1 MNKISIIGG
10 AGRVGETTAL
20 VIAEQGLCRE
30 VALLD
35 VGEGAAE
42 GAARDIQQS
51 ASFFRFDVQIH
62 GGHEPSIIGDSDL
75 VIVTAG
81 SPRKPG
87 MSRGDVLQ
95 TNRAVIDGVIEQ
107 VLRHAP
113 TALLLLVTNPVD
125 ALTWHAW
132 KQTGWNRSRVFG
144 QGGVLDASRM
154 ANAITEETGLS
165 SRDIQTLVIGG
176 HNDSMVPLFRF
187 SCISGIP
194 VRKFLDDAAI
204 ERVTEH
210 TRNGG
215 AEVLALRKT
224 SSAYNA
230 PAAAIAT
237 MVDAISH
244 DRKRILP
251 CVCVL
256 DGEYGERDATAG
268 VPAVLGRQGVERI
281 VELELNET
289 EMSAFRRSIGGI
301 RAAIELLQR
310 GNG

>member
-1 MNKISIIGG
+1 MKNSMNKISIIGG

-35 VGEGAAE
+35 VGEGAAA
-42 GAARDIQQS
+42 GAAKDIQQS
-51 ASFFRFDVQIH
+51 ASFFKFDVRVH
-62 GGHEPSIIGDSDL
+62 GGHEPAIIADSDL

-87 MSRGDVLQ
+87 MSRSDVLQ
-95 TNRAVIDGVIEQ
+95 INRTVIDNIVDQ
-107 VLRHAP
+107 VLQYAP
-113 TALLLLVTNPVD
+113 RALLLLVTNPVD
-125 ALTWHAW
+125 ALTWHVW
-132 KQTGWNRSRVFG
+132 KQTGWDRSRVFG

-154 ANAITEETGLS
+154 ANAITQETGLS
-165 SRDIQTLVIGG
+165 SKDIQTLVVGG
-176 HNDSMVPLFRF
+176 HDDTMVPLFRF
-187 SCISGIP
+187 SSISGIP
-194 VRKFLDDAAI
+194 VTNFMDTAAI
-204 ERVTEH
+204 ERVAEH

-256 DGEYGERDATAG
+256 DGEYREHDVTVG
-268 VPAVLGRQGVERI
+268 VPAVLGSQGIERVI
-281 VELELNET
+281 ELDLSEEELA
-289 EMSAFRRSIGGI
+289 AFRHSLLSI
-301 RAAIELLQR
+301 RASIKLL
-310 GNG
+310 

>member
-42 GAARDIQQS
+42 GAAQDIQQS
-51 ASFFRFDVQIH
+51 ASFFRFDVQVH
-62 GGHEPSIIGDSDL
+62 GGRDPKVIGDSDL

-87 MSRGDVLQ
+87 MSRNDVLQ
-95 TNRAVIDGVIEQ
+95 TNRAVIDGIIDQ
-107 VLRHAP
+107 VLHYAP
-113 TALLLLVTNPVD
+113 HALLLLVTNPVV
-125 ALTWHAW
+125 ALTWHTW
-132 KQTGWNRSRVFG
+132 KRTGWDRCRVFG

-154 ANAITEETGLS
+154 ANSIAQETGLS
-165 SRDIQTLVIGG
+165 SMDIQTLVIGG
-176 HNDSMVPLFRF
+176 HDDTMVPLFRF
-187 SCISGIP
+187 SSISGIP
-194 VRKFLDDAAI
+194 VTKFLDPAAI
-204 ERVTEH
+204 ERVAEH

-256 DGEYGERDATAG
+256 DGEYGEHDVAVG
-268 VPAVLGRQGVERI
+268 VPAVLGSQGVERVI
-281 VELELNET
+281 ELDLNEQ
-289 EMSAFRRSIGGI
+289 ELIDFQRSLGGI
-301 RAAIELLQR
+301 RTSTALL
-310 GNG
+310 

>member
-30 VALLD
+30 VALFD
-35 VGEGAAE
+35 VGEGAAD

-51 ASFFRFDVQIH
+51 ASFFRFDVQVH
-62 GGHEPSIIGDSDL
+62 GGNDPAIIGDSDL

-81 SPRKPG
+81 LPRKPG
-87 MSRGDVLQ
+87 MSRSDVLQ
-95 TNRAVIDGVIEQ
+95 TNRAVIDGIIQQ
-107 VLRHAP
+107 VLQFAP
-113 TALLLLVTNPVD
+113 HALLLLVTNPVD

-132 KQTGWNRSRVFG
+132 KQTGWHRSRVFG

-154 ANAITEETGLS
+154 ANAITQETGLS

-176 HNDSMVPLFRF
+176 HDDTMVPLFRF
-187 SCISGIP
+187 SSMSGIP
-194 VRKFLDDAAI
+194 VTHFLDQAAI
-204 ERVTEH
+204 DRVTEH

-256 DGEYGERDATAG
+256 DGEYGEHGVTAG
-268 VPAVLGRQGVERI
+268 VPAVLGGEGMERV
-281 VELELNET
+281 VELDLNES
-289 EMSAFRRSIGGI
+289 ELAAFRGSLGGI
-301 RAAIELLQR
+301 RSRIGLL
-310 GNG
+310 

>member
-1 MNKISIIGG
+1 MNKISIVGG

-30 VALLD
+30 IALLD
-35 VGEGAAE
+35 VGEGAAD

-62 GGHEPSIIGDSDL
+62 GSNDPAIIGDSDL

-95 TNRAVIDGVIEQ
+95 TNRAVIDGIIEQ
-107 VLRHAP
+107 VLQYAP
-113 TALLLLVTNPVD
+113 HALLLLVTNPVD
-125 ALTWHAW
+125 ALTWYAW
-132 KQTGWNRSRVFG
+132 KQTGWGRSRVFG
-144 QGGVLDASRM
+144 QGGILDASRM
-154 ANAITEETGLS
+154 ANAITQETGLS
-165 SRDIQTLVIGG
+165 SMDIQALVMGG
-176 HNDSMVPLFRF
+176 HDDTMVPLFRF
-187 SCISGIP
+187 SSISGIP
-194 VRKFLDDAAI
+194 ATKFLDTTAI
-204 ERVTEH
+204 ARVTEH

-256 DGEYGERDATAG
+256 DGEYGERDVTAG
-268 VPAVLGRQGVERI
+268 VPAVIGSEGVERV
-281 VELELNET
+281 VELDLNESELT
-289 EMSAFRRSIGGI
+289 DFHRSLRGI
-301 RAAIELLQR
+301 RASIDML
-310 GNG
+310 

>member
-1 MNKISIIGG
+1 MDKISIIGG

-30 VALLD
+30 IALLD

-42 GAARDIQQS
+42 GAAQDIQQS
-51 ASFFRFDVQIH
+51 ASFFRFDVHVH
-62 GGHEPSIIGDSDL
+62 GGHDPAIIGDSDL

-87 MSRGDVLQ
+87 MSRNDVLQ
-95 TNRAVIDGVIEQ
+95 TNRTVIDTILDQ
-107 VLRHAP
+107 VVQYAP
-113 TALLLLVTNPVD
+113 HALLLLVTNPVA

-132 KQTGWNRSRVFG
+132 KQTGWDRCRVFG

-154 ANAITEETGLS
+154 ANSIAQETGLS
-165 SRDIQTLVIGG
+165 SMDIQTLVIGG
-176 HNDSMVPLFRF
+176 HDNTMVPLFRF
-187 SCISGIP
+187 SSISGIP
-194 VRKFLDDAAI
+194 VMKFLDTAAM
-204 ERVTEH
+204 ERITEH

-251 CVCVL
+251 CICVL
-256 DGEYGERDATAG
+256 DGEYGEYDVTAG
-268 VPAVLGRQGVERI
+268 VPAVIGCEGVEKI
-281 VELELNET
+281 IELDLNEP
-289 EMSAFRRSIGGI
+289 ELADFQRSLGAI
-301 RAAIELLQR
+301 RTSTATP
-310 GNG
+310 

>member
-20 VIAEQGLCRE
+20 VIAEQGLCHE

-51 ASFFRFDVQIH
+51 ASFFRFDVQVH

-81 SPRKPG
+81 APRKPG
-87 MSRGDVLQ
+87 MSRSDVLQ
-95 TNRAVIDGVIEQ
+95 TNRAIIDAIIEQ

-113 TALLLLVTNPVD
+113 HALLLLVTNPVD
-125 ALTWHAW
+125 TLTWHAW
-132 KQTGWNRSRVFG
+132 KQTGWDRSRVFG

-154 ANAITEETGLS
+154 ANAIAEESGLS
-165 SRDIQTLVIGG
+165 SRDIQTLVIGA
-176 HNDSMVPLFRF
+176 HDDSMVPLFRF

-194 VRKFLDDAAI
+194 VTRLLDAAAI

-244 DRKRILP
+244 NRKRILP

-256 DGEYGERDATAG
+256 DGEYGEHDVTAG
-268 VPAVLGRQGVERI
+268 VPAIVGRQGIRRV
-281 VELELNET
+281 VELDLDET
-289 EMSAFRRSIGGI
+289 ELSSFRRAVSGI
-301 RAAIELLQR
+301 RTNIELL
-310 GNG
+310 

>member
-20 VIAEQGLCRE
+20 VIAEQGLSRE

-51 ASFFRFDVQIH
+51 ASFFRFDVHVH
-62 GGHEPSIIGDSDL
+62 GGHNPSIIGDSDL

-81 SPRKPG
+81 SPRQPG

-95 TNRAVIDGVIEQ
+95 TNRNVLDGIIEQ
-107 VLRHAP
+107 VLHHAP
-113 TALLLLVTNPVD
+113 HALLLLVTNPVD
-125 ALTWHAW
+125 ALTWYAW
-132 KQTGWNRSRVFG
+132 KQTGWERSRVFG

-154 ANAITEETGLS
+154 ANAITEEAGLS

-176 HNDSMVPLFRF
+176 HDDSMVPLFRF

-194 VRKFLDDAAI
+194 VTKFLDAAAI

-256 DGEYGERDATAG
+256 DGEYGQRDVTAG
-268 VPAVLGRQGVERI
+268 VPAIIGGQGVERV
-281 VELELNET
+281 VELDLDET
-289 EMSAFRRSIGGI
+289 ELAAFLRSITGI
-301 RAAIELLQR
+301 RAKIELL
-310 GNG
+310 

>member
-51 ASFFRFDVQIH
+51 ASFFRFDVRVH
-62 GGHEPSIIGDSDL
+62 GGHDPSIIGDSDL

-95 TNRAVIDGVIEQ
+95 TNRAVIDGIVEQ

-113 TALLLLVTNPVD
+113 HALLLLVTNPVD
-125 ALTWHAW
+125 ALTWHAC
-132 KQTGWNRSRVFG
+132 KQTGWDRSRVFG
-144 QGGVLDASRM
+144 QGGVLDSSRM

-176 HNDSMVPLFRF
+176 HDDSMVPLFRF

-194 VRKFLDDAAI
+194 VAKFMDAAAV
-204 ERVTEH
+204 ERVTQH

-244 DRKRILP
+244 DRRRILP

-256 DGEYGERDATAG
+256 DGEYGERNVTAG
-268 VPAVLGRQGVERI
+268 VPAVIGRRGVERV
-281 VELELNET
+281 VELDLDDT
-289 EMSAFRRSIGGI
+289 ERAEFRRSVSGI
-301 RAAIELLQR
+301 RATIELL
-310 GNG
+310 

>member
-1 MNKISIIGG
+1 MNKISIVGG

-35 VGEGAAE
+35 VGEGAAD

-62 GGHEPSIIGDSDL
+62 GSNDPAIIANSDL

-87 MSRGDVLQ
+87 MSRRDVLH
-95 TNRAVIDGVIEQ
+95 TNRTTIDGIIDHL
-107 VLRHAP
+107 LRYAP
-113 TALLLLVTNPVD
+113 DALLLLVTNPVD

-132 KQTGWNRSRVFG
+132 KRTGWQRNRIFG

-154 ANAITEETGLS
+154 ANAIAQETGLS
-165 SRDIQTLVIGG
+165 SMDIQTLVIGG
-176 HNDSMVPLFRF
+176 HDDTMVPLFRF
-187 SCISGIP
+187 SCINGIP
-194 VRKFLDDAAI
+194 ATNFLNMAAI
-204 ERVTEH
+204 DRVTEH

-244 DRKRILP
+244 NRKRILP

-256 DGEYGERDATAG
+256 DGEFGEREVTAG
-268 VPAVLGRQGVERI
+268 VPAVIGSEGIERV
-281 VELELNET
+281 VELDLDDSERAE
-289 EMSAFRRSIGGI
+289 FQRSLAGI
-301 RAAIELLQR
+301 RASIDLL
-310 GNG
+310 

>member
-1 MNKISIIGG
+1 VKNGMNKISIIGG

-42 GAARDIQQS
+42 GAAQDIQQS
-51 ASFFRFDVQIH
+51 ASFFRFDVRVH
-62 GGHEPSIIGDSDL
+62 GGNDPAIIGDSDL

-87 MSRGDVLQ
+87 MSRIDVLQ
-95 TNRAVIDGVIEQ
+95 TNRTVIDGIIDQ
-107 VLRHAP
+107 VLQYAP
-113 TALLLLVTNPVD
+113 HALLLLVTNPVVT
-125 ALTWHAW
+125 LTWHAW
-132 KQTGWNRSRVFG
+132 KRTGWDRCRVFG

-154 ANAITEETGLS
+154 ANSIAQETGLS
-165 SRDIQTLVIGG
+165 SRDIQTLVIGS
-176 HNDSMVPLFRF
+176 HDDTMVPLFRF
-187 SCISGIP
+187 SSISGIP
-194 VRKFLDDAAI
+194 VKKFLGPAAI
-204 ERVTEH
+204 ERVAEH

-256 DGEYGERDATAG
+256 DGEYREREVTAG
-268 VPAVLGRQGVERI
+268 VPAVLGSRGVERVI
-281 VELELNET
+281 ELDLNER
-289 EMSAFRRSIGGI
+289 ELADFQRSLGSI
-301 RAAIELLQR
+301 RASIDLL
-310 GNG
+310 

>member
-30 VALLD
+30 VALFD
-35 VGEGAAE
+35 VGEGAAD

-51 ASFFRFDVQIH
+51 ASFFRFDVQVH
-62 GGHEPSIIGDSDL
+62 GGNDPAIIGDSDL

-81 SPRKPG
+81 LPRKPG
-87 MSRGDVLQ
+87 MSRSDVLQ
-95 TNRAVIDGVIEQ
+95 TNRAVIDGIIQQ
-107 VLRHAP
+107 VLQFAP
-113 TALLLLVTNPVD
+113 HALLLLVTNPVD

-132 KQTGWNRSRVFG
+132 KQTGWHRSRVFG

-154 ANAITEETGLS
+154 ANAITQETGLS

-176 HNDSMVPLFRF
+176 HDDTMVPLFRF
-187 SCISGIP
+187 SSMSGIP
-194 VRKFLDDAAI
+194 VTHFLDQAAI
-204 ERVTEH
+204 DRVTEH

-244 DRKRILP
+244 NRKRILP

-256 DGEYGERDATAG
+256 DGEYGEHDVTAG
-268 VPAVLGRQGVERI
+268 VPAVLGGEGMERV
-281 VELELNET
+281 VELDLNDSELA
-289 EMSAFRRSIGGI
+289 AFRGSLGGI
-301 RAAIELLQR
+301 RSSIGHLL
-310 GNG
+310 

>member
-1 MNKISIIGG
+1 MKNSMNKISIIGG

-35 VGEGAAE
+35 VGEGAAA
-42 GAARDIQQS
+42 GAAKDIQQS
-51 ASFFRFDVQIH
+51 ASFFKFDVHIH
-62 GGHEPSIIGDSDL
+62 GGHEPAIIDDSDL

-87 MSRGDVLQ
+87 MSRRDVLQ
-95 TNRAVIDGVIEQ
+95 INRAVIDSIIDH
-107 VLRHAP
+107 VLQYAP
-113 TALLLLVTNPVD
+113 RALLLLVTNPVD
-125 ALTWHAW
+125 ALTWYAW
-132 KQTGWNRSRVFG
+132 KHTGWDRGRVFG
-144 QGGVLDASRM
+144 QSGVLDSSRM
-154 ANAITEETGLS
+154 ANFITQETGLS
-165 SRDIQTLVIGG
+165 SKDIQTLVIGG
-176 HNDSMVPLFRF
+176 HDDSMVPLFRF

-194 VRKFLDDAAI
+194 VTGFLDTAAI
-204 ERVTEH
+204 ERVAEH

-251 CVCVL
+251 CACVL
-256 DGEYGERDATAG
+256 DGEYGERDVTAG
-268 VPAVLGRQGVERI
+268 VPAVLGSQGIERVIELDLNVE
-281 VELELNET
+281 E
-289 EMSAFRRSIGGI
+289 SAAFRKSLLGI
-301 RAAIELLQR
+301 RASIDLL
-310 GNG
+310 

>member
-1 MNKISIIGG
+1 MKNSMNKISIIGG

-35 VGEGAAE
+35 VGEGAAA
-42 GAARDIQQS
+42 GAAKDIQQS
-51 ASFFRFDVQIH
+51 ASFFKFDVRIY
-62 GGHEPSIIGDSDL
+62 GGHEAPIIDDSDL

-87 MSRGDVLQ
+87 MSRRDVLQ
-95 TNRAVIDGVIEQ
+95 INRAVIDSIIDQ
-107 VLRHAP
+107 VLHYAP
-113 TALLLLVTNPVD
+113 HALLLLVTNPVD
-125 ALTWHAW
+125 ALTWYAW
-132 KQTGWNRSRVFG
+132 KQTGWERGRVFG

-154 ANAITEETGLS
+154 ANSITQETGLS
-165 SRDIQTLVIGG
+165 SKDIQTLVIGG
-176 HNDSMVPLFRF
+176 HDDSMVPLFRF
-187 SCISGIP
+187 SSISGIP
-194 VRKFLDDAAI
+194 VTKFLDTAAI
-204 ERVTEH
+204 ERVAEH

-230 PAAAIAT
+230 PAAAIST

-256 DGEYGERDATAG
+256 DGEYGERDVTVG
-268 VPAVLGRQGVERI
+268 LPAVLGSQGIERI
-281 VELELNET
+281 IELDLNE
-289 EMSAFRRSIGGI
+289 EESAAFRQSLLSMRASID
-301 RAAIELLQR
+301 LL
-310 GNG
+310 

>member
-1 MNKISIIGG
+1 MKNSMNKISIIGG

-51 ASFFRFDVQIH
+51 ASFFKFDVQVH
-62 GGHEPSIIGDSDL
+62 GGHDPAIIGDSDL

-87 MSRGDVLQ
+87 MSRSDVLQ
-95 TNRAVIDGVIEQ
+95 TNRAVIDGIIDQ
-107 VLRHAP
+107 VLQYTPH
-113 TALLLLVTNPVD
+113 ALLLLVTNPVD
-125 ALTWHAW
+125 ALTWHIW
-132 KQTGWNRSRVFG
+132 KQTGWNRGRVFG

-154 ANAITEETGLS
+154 ANSITQETGLS
-165 SRDIQTLVIGG
+165 SKDVQTLVIGG
-176 HNDSMVPLFRF
+176 HDDTMVPLFRF
-187 SCISGIP
+187 SSISGIP
-194 VRKFLDDAAI
+194 VTKFLNPSAI
-204 ERVTEH
+204 ESVAEH

-230 PAAAIAT
+230 PAAAITT

-256 DGEYGERDATAG
+256 DGEYGEHDVTVG
-268 VPAVLGRQGVERI
+268 VPAVLGSQGVERVI
-281 VELELNET
+281 ELDLNEM
-289 EMSAFRRSIGGI
+289 EMAAFRHSLHGI
-301 RAAIELLQR
+301 RASIDLL
-310 GNG
+310 

>member
-30 VALLD
+30 VAILD
-35 VGEGAAE
+35 VGEGAAA
-42 GAARDIQQS
+42 GAAKDIQQS
-51 ASFFRFDVQIH
+51 ASFFKFDVHVH
-62 GGHEPSIIGDSDL
+62 GGQEPAIIEDSDL
-75 VIVTAG
+75 IIVTAG

-87 MSRGDVLQ
+87 MTRRDVLQ
-95 TNRAVIDGVIEQ
+95 VNRTVIDSIIGQ
-107 VLRHAP
+107 VQTYAP
-113 TALLLLVTNPVD
+113 HALLLLVTNPVD
-125 ALTWHAW
+125 ALTWYAW
-132 KQTGWNRSRVFG
+132 KQTGWERGRVFG

-154 ANAITEETGLS
+154 ANFITQETGLS
-165 SRDIQTLVIGG
+165 SKDIQTLVVGG
-176 HNDSMVPLFRF
+176 HDDSMVPLFRF
-187 SCISGIP
+187 SSISGIP
-194 VRKFLDDAAI
+194 VTKFLDAAAI
-204 ERVTEH
+204 ERVAGH

-230 PAAAIAT
+230 PAAAIST

-256 DGEYGERDATAG
+256 DGEYGERDVTVGA
-268 VPAVLGRQGVERI
+268 PAVLGRRGIEKV
-281 VELELNET
+281 VELDLNED
-289 EMSAFRRSIGGI
+289 ESAALRQSLLGI
-301 RAAIELLQR
+301 RASIDLL
-310 GNG
+310 